1 MSVGSTGEAGPE
13 QGRLAFDEVEPA
25 SGEPEVDVAPYET
38 AGPDEG
44 PKRVVRVLP
53 DVAAVSKAFDYL
65 VPEAW
70 SRDGRGERL
79 GIGSRVRII
88 LHGRRVAGWVVDDQ
102 VEPPPGVA
110 LRPLSRLSG
119 LGPSVEL
126 IELARWAAHRWVG
139 PVAGLLSTASPPTMV
154 EALGS
159 PPHPWT
165 VPTTGDRWYD

>member
-1 MSVGSTGEAGPE
+1 MSVGSTGETGPE

-25 SGEPEVDVAPYET
+25 AGEPEVDVAPYE
-38 AGPDEG
+38 AAVPEEG

-119 LGPSVEL
+119 LGPSVE
-126 IELARWAAHRWVG
+126 
-139 PVAGLLSTASPPTMV
+139 
-154 EALGS
+154 
-159 PPHPWT
+159 
-165 VPTTGDRWYD
+165 